1 MKLKQRL
8 TNLLHYNKTF
18 VTTIYVLIVINIV
31 GLILESFEVVRA
43 SYSLHLKTLEIF
55 SIIIFTLEY
64 LARVY
69 VSKSKGQSRRKFI
82 FSFYGII
89 DLLAILPFYIP
100 FVFKVDL
107 RVLRI
112 LRLFRFVRVF
122 KLGRINNSFKTI
134 KEVFQ
139 STKDDLITTTFIA
152 FVLLL
157 ISSTLMY
164 YAESEAQPKQFKSI
178 LHSLWWAVATLT
190 TVGYGDIYPI
200 TGIGKILSSIIAI
213 IGIGFVALPTGI
225 LSSAFIDK
233 MRNRDKVTCQQ
244 CGEIIIK

>member
-1 MKLKQRL
+1 MKLKQRI
-8 TNLLHYNKTF
+8 TNLLYFNKTF
-18 VTTIYVLIVINIV
+18 ITAIYVLIVINIL
-31 GLILESFEVVRA
+31 GLILESFEEIRA

-69 VSKSKGQSRRKFI
+69 VSNSNGQPRRNFI

-89 DLLAILPFYIP
+89 DLLAIVPFYIP
-100 FVFKVDL
+100 FIFKIDL

-112 LRLFRFVRVF
+112 LRLFRFVRIF
-122 KLGRINNSFKTI
+122 KLGRFNNSFKTI
-134 KEVFQ
+134 KEVLQ

-164 YAESEAQPKQFKSI
+164 YAESQSQPEQFKSI
-178 LHSLWWAVATLT
+178 LHSFWWAIATLT

-200 TGIGKILSSIIAI
+200 TGIGKILSSAIAI

-225 LSSAFIDK
+225 LSSAFMDK
-233 MRNRDKVTCQQ
+233 MRNHKITCEQ
-244 CGEIIIK
+244 CGKIIIK